1 MFISTTQVGTLHTFT
16 CAGTKYTKG
25 NRPDFTAH
33 SLTVPRGAWRL
44 PEPSFN
50 IDEIFVFCGG
60 GGWGGDV
67 SRVLASAFT
76 SCYALGKEIS
86 HFYGMVCVYNFIPMT
101 LNFLFIMTV
110 KMKSE

>member
-1 MFISTTQVGTLHTFT
+1 M
-16 CAGTKYTKG
+16 
-25 NRPDFTAH
+25 
-33 SLTVPRGAWRL
+33 
-44 PEPSFN
+44 
-50 IDEIFVFCGG
+50 
-60 GGWGGDV
+60 

-110 KMKSE
+110 KMKSEKGRKDSMVAGVFGTV